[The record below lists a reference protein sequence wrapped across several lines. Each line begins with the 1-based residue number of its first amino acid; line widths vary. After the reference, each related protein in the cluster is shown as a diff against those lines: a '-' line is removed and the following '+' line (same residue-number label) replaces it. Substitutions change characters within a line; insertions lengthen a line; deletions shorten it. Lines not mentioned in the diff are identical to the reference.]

1 MQNSLLS
8 THLLTSFKKS
18 TALVQGKKSQ
28 TAESKGRLCAIGGS
42 ARTEITTEI
51 YSIIHPCNSATR
63 QHLIKQYRPLPWNNS
78 FMMQQVI

>member
-28 TAESKGRLCAIGGS
+28 IVESKGRLCAIGGL
-42 ARTEITTEI
+42 ARTLTTTEI
-51 YSIIHPCNSATR
+51 YSTIHPVTVLQDHTS
-63 QHLIKQYRPLPWNNS
+63 LNNIDLYHGITHS
-78 FMMQQVI
+78 